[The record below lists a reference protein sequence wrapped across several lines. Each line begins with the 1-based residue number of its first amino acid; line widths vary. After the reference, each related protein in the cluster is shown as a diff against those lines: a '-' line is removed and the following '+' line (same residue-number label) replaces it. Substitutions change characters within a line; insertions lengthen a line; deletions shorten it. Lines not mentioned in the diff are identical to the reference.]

1 MRKQHT
7 IKKTVESSGIGL
19 HSGEKVTM
27 RLLPAP
33 IDTGIVFLKRSG
45 AGVVSVKASGEKVVA
60 TQLCTSIGDNGTSV
74 RTVEHLMS
82 TLSGL
87 EIDNLFVEIDSSE
100 LPILDGSAEPFISL
114 IFAAGIIEQ
123 DECQREI
130 RITHPIKVR
139 DGEKYLIVK
148 PATEGLRIDFTIQ
161 FDVPVRIFQTRQYTA
176 SPRTFMREIARAR
189 TFGFLD
195 DVEAMRSMGLA
206 KGGSLDN
213 AVVISQD
220 GVLNPEGLRYT
231 DEFIRHKILDLIGDL
246 ALLGKPL
253 IGHVEAY
260 CTGHQL
266 NTALVS
272 KILQSPNNWEMDQC
286 GDGTQKTYK
295 STAFE
300 SVTVPAS
307 SA

>member
-1 MRKQHT
+1 MRQQHT

-33 IDTGIVFLKRSG
+33 VDTGIVFLKRSG

-100 LPILDGSAEPFISL
+100 LPILDGSAEPFVSL
-114 IFAAGIIEQ
+114 IFDAGIIEQ

-130 RITHPIKVR
+130 RMTRPIELR
-139 DGEKYLIVK
+139 DGDKYLIVK
-148 PATEGLRIDFTIQ
+148 PATEGLRIDCTIQ
-161 FDVPVRIFQTRQYTA
+161 FDAPVRISQTRLYTA
-176 SPRTFMREIARAR
+176 SPRAFMREIARAR

-220 GVLNPEGLRYT
+220 GVLNPEGLRYA

-266 NTALVS
+266 NTAFVS
-272 KILQSPNNWEMDQC
+272 KILQSPNHWEMDQC
-286 GDGTQKTYK
+286 GDKRLKSYK
-295 STAFE
+295 SPAFE

-307 SA
+307 PA